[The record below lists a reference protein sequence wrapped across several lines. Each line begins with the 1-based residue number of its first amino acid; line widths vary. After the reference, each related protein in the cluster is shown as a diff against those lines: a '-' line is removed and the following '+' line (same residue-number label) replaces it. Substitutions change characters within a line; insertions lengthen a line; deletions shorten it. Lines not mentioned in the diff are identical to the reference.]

1 MSQASVTY
9 LVHIVDFEFFK
20 SSIMIKQIN
29 STDDSVR
36 ELFYEVIRLSS
47 AVTNDSEIDSV
58 VNSFYDHH
66 HLSDITRTK
75 MDQILKSVGILKE
88 NRDGLEVYISKL
100 MIDSSSIANNNS
112 LRVIN
117 GARNLITYSLYREH
131 LAKKVSQLS
140 TSSCEQNLKREII
153 LLDQDLITR
162 QKAQNLLLE
171 NNSKRNKLDYLVTD
185 NLVQ

>member
-75 MDQILKSVGILKE
+75 MDQILKSVGILK
-88 NRDGLEVYISKL
+88 
-100 MIDSSSIANNNS
+100 
-112 LRVIN
+112 
-117 GARNLITYSLYREH
+117 
-131 LAKKVSQLS
+131 
-140 TSSCEQNLKREII
+140 
-153 LLDQDLITR
+153 
-162 QKAQNLLLE
+162 
-171 NNSKRNKLDYLVTD
+171 
-185 NLVQ
+185 